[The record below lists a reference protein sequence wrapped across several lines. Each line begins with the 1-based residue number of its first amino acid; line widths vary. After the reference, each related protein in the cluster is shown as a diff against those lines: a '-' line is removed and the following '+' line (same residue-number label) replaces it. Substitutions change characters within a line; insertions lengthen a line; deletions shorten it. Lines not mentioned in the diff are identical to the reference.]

1 MIILYS
7 NHCVRCDILKKKL
20 DEKHIAYRLVDDT
33 EELIAA
39 GLMDAFF
46 PILEVDGKK
55 LSYLEAN
62 TFVNSYTEG

>member
-20 DEKHIAYRLVDDT
+20 DEKHIAYTLVDDI
-33 EELIAA
+33 EDLIAE
-39 GLMDAFF
+39 GLVDAFF
-46 PILEVDGKK
+46 PILEVDGNK

-62 TFVNSYTEG
+62 TFVNNYTEG